1 MAHLLDDEYLKPFE
15 TAIRGRARRA
25 LDRAQSL
32 TQGKCSLAE
41 WANAHNYYGLHKIKA
56 RGRRK
61 AGWVF
66 REWAPHATSMW
77 LVGDFNGWKINPDF
91 EIFRIPG
98 TDVWE
103 RRIDADRIR
112 HGDKYH
118 LEMRW
123 EGGHGERI
131 PAYARYVTQDEKTK
145 LFSASV
151 WAPEREYEWRHKD
164 VRPETEDEQRDTSLA
179 SKVSRPLA
187 SKVSRLTSSPLIYE
201 AHVGMASEEGRV
213 ATYAEFRDEM
223 LPRIKAAGYNTV
235 QLMAVMEHPYYGS
248 FGYHVSSFF
257 AASSRFGTPDD
268 LKSLV
273 DTAHGMGL
281 RVIMDL
287 VHSHAVANERDGLS
301 RFDGT
306 DYQYFHSGPKGWHS
320 AWGSRCFD
328 YGKTDVI
335 HFLLSNC
342 KFWLEE
348 YGFDGYRFDG
358 VTSMLFWNHGL
369 GDAFTNYGM
378 YFNGSVDDDAWV
390 YLNLANRVIHEVKP
404 GAITIAEDVSGIP
417 GCAAPARDCG
427 IGFDYRMAMGEPDFW
442 FRLAEKVRDEDWPMG
457 GIFWELTNKR
467 AEEKVVSYVE
477 SHDQALVGGKTFFFQ
492 CVDKEI
498 YWGMRKDQENLVID
512 RGVALHK
519 MARLATL
526 ALNGGAYLNFMG
538 NEFGH
543 PEWIDFPRAENGWDY
558 SHARRQWSLRENA
571 ELRFK
576 GLGDFDEVMLKALG
590 GSEDFRRETED
601 GRQGK
606 DVRRKTE
613 DGFSCFKSAAPIRL
627 VANEPD
633 KVLAFVRGDKL
644 FVFNFN
650 PTQSFTDYGIL
661 VPPAT
666 KWSHLLDTDEVRF
679 GGQGRIQ
686 GGAVH
691 EPELVHDANHDE
703 LVQQIRLYLP
713 SRTAIVLEG
722 WRLV

>member
-1 MAHLLDDEYLKPFE
+1 MRLLDDAYLRPYE
-15 TAIRGRARRA
+15 TAIRGRAANAARRA
-25 LDRAQSL
+25 LEL
-32 TQGKCSLAE
+32 TGGTTSLAD
-41 WANAHNYYGLHKIKA
+41 WANAHNYFGLH
-56 RGRRK
+56 RMEDG
-61 AGWVF
+61 GWIF

-77 LVGDFNGWKINPDF
+77 LVGDFNGWKIDPDF
-91 EIFRIPG
+91 ELFRIPG
-98 TDVWE
+98 TDTWG
-103 RRIDADRIR
+103 RTIAADRIR
-112 HGDKYH
+112 AGDKYH

-123 EGGHGERI
+123 EGGRGERI
-131 PAYARYVTQDEKTK
+131 PAFARYVTQDPVTK
-145 LFSASV
+145 LFSAEVYESKYV
-151 WAPEREYEWRHKD
+151 WSYKTPVLPPD
-164 VRPETEDEQRDTSLA
+164 
-179 SKVSRPLA
+179 
-187 SKVSRLTSSPLIYE
+187 SSIPFVYE
-201 AHVGMASEEGRV
+201 AHVGMATEERKVG
-213 ATYAEFRDEM
+213 TYAEFRDRV

-306 DYQYFHSGPKGWHS
+306 DYQYFHSGPKGWHA

-328 YGKTDVI
+328 YGKTQVL

-369 GDAFTNYGM
+369 GDAFTDYAQ

-404 GAITIAEDVSGIP
+404 GAMTIAEDVSGLP
-417 GCAAPARDCG
+417 GVAASVADCG
-427 IGFDYRMAMGEPDFW
+427 MGKNQHG
-442 FRLAEKVRDEDWPMG
+442 AE
-457 GIFWELTNKR
+457 
-467 AEEKVVSYVE
+467 
-477 SHDQALVGGKTFFFQ
+477 
-492 CVDKEI
+492 
-498 YWGMRKDQENLVID
+498 ID
-512 RGVALHK
+512 RAVALHK

-558 SHARRQWSLRENA
+558 SHARRQWSLRDDPN
-571 ELRFK
+571 LRF
-576 GLGDFDEVMLKALG
+576 GELADFDAVMTTTLAKA
-590 GSEDFRRETED
+590 R
-601 GRQGK
+601 
-606 DVRRKTE
+606 
-613 DGFSCFKSAAPIRL
+613 APLTNCALRARPVRL
-627 VANEPD
+627 VANEAD
-633 KVLAFVRGDKL
+633 KVLAFVRGSLL
-644 FVFNFN
+644 FVFNFH
-650 PTQSFTDYGIL
+650 PTRSYTDYGIL
-661 VPPAT
+661 VPPASD
-666 KWSHLLDTDEVRF
+666 WRHLFDTDEPRF
-679 GGQGRIQ
+679 GGQGRLCP
-686 GGAVH
+686 GFTYA
-691 EPELVHDANHDE
+691 PSLVLDANRRE

-713 SRTAIVLEG
+713 ARTAIVLG
-722 WRLV
+722 RV

>member
-15 TAIRGRARRA
+15 NAVRGRARRA
-25 LDRAQSL
+25 EDRVREL
-32 TQGKCSLAE
+32 TQGKCPLAD
-41 WANAHNYYGLHKIKA
+41 WANAHNYFGLRKEKVEG
-56 RGRRK
+56 RGRQRC
-61 AGWVF
+61 WIF

-77 LVGDFNGWKINPDF
+77 LVGDFNGWKIDPDF
-91 EIFRIPG
+91 EVFRIPG

-103 RRIDADRIR
+103 RRIPLEKIR
-112 HGDKYH
+112 HGDRYH

-131 PAYARYVTQDEKTK
+131 PAYARYVTQDETTK
-145 LFSASV
+145 LFSACV
-151 WAPEREYEWRHKD
+151 WAPETPYAWRHKE
-164 VRPETEDEQRDTSLA
+164 V
-179 SKVSRPLA
+179 KVEGEGEGELR
-187 SKVSRLTSSPLIYE
+187 PLIYE

-213 ATYAEFRDEM
+213 ATYAEFRDNM
-223 LPRIKAAGYNTV
+223 LPRIKRAGYNTV

-306 DYQYFHSGPKGWHS
+306 DYQYFHSGPKGWHT

-328 YGKTDVI
+328 YGKTNVI

-404 GAITIAEDVSGIP
+404 SAITIAEDVSGIP
-417 GCAAPARDCG
+417 GCAAPVEDSG

-442 FRLAEKVRDEDWPMG
+442 FRIAEKVRDDDWTMG

-498 YWGMRKDQENLVID
+498 YWGMRTDQENMVID

-558 SHARRQWSLRENA
+558 SHARRQWSLRENP

-576 GLGDFDEVMLKALG
+576 GLGDFDEAMLRCL
-590 GSEDFRRETED
+590 RP
-601 GRQGK
+601 
-606 DVRRKTE
+606 
-613 DGFSCFKSAAPIRL
+613 SAFDLRPATKL
-627 VANEPD
+627 LANEPD
-633 KVLAFVRGDKL
+633 KVLAFLRGDKL

-650 PTQSFTDYGIL
+650 PTQSFADYGVL
-661 VPPAT
+661 VPPASR
-666 KWSHLLDTDEVRF
+666 WRHLFDTDEVRF
-679 GGQGRIQ
+679 GGQGRIAAGQ
-686 GGAVH
+686 AF
-691 EPELVHDANHDE
+691 EPALVRDDAHNE

-713 SRTAIVLEG
+713 SRTALVLK
-722 WRLV
+722 RT

>member
-1 MAHLLDDEYLKPFE
+1 MLLDDPYLRPFE
-15 TAIRGRARRA
+15 AAIRGRAKRA
-25 LDRAQSL
+25 SDRAQEL
-32 TQGKCSLAE
+32 TQGKCSLAD
-41 WANAHNYYGLHKIKA
+41 WANAHNYYGLHKSE
-56 RGRRK
+56 GEQ
-61 AGWVF
+61 WCF

-77 LVGDFNGWKINPDF
+77 LVGDFNGWKIDPDF
-91 EIFRIPG
+91 EVFRIPG

-103 RRIDADRIR
+103 RRIPANRIH

-131 PAYARYVTQDEKTK
+131 PAYARYVTQDDRTK
-145 LFSASV
+145 LFSACV
-151 WAPEREYEWRHKD
+151 WAPERPYSWRHKRLK
-164 VRPETEDEQRDTSLA
+164 VEDEGEDSA
-179 SKVSRPLA
+179 V
-187 SKVSRLTSSPLIYE
+187 RLKPSPLIYE

-213 ATYAEFRDEM
+213 ATYAEFRDNM
-223 LPRIKAAGYNTV
+223 LPRIKEAGYNTV

-273 DTAHGMGL
+273 DAAHGMGL

-404 GAITIAEDVSGIP
+404 SAVTIAEDVSGIP
-417 GCAAPARDCG
+417 GCAAPVEDCG

-442 FRLAEKVRDEDWPMG
+442 FRLAEKVRDDDWPMG

-498 YWGMRKDQENLVID
+498 YWGMRADQENLVID
-512 RGVALHK
+512 RGIALHK

-558 SHARRQWSLRENA
+558 SHARRQWSLRENG

-576 GLGDFDEVMLKALG
+576 GLGEFDEVMLKRLFGNSCAGETPPPRSECALG
-590 GSEDFRRETED
+590 G
-601 GRQGK
+601 GA
-606 DVRRKTE
+606 V
-613 DGFSCFKSAAPIRL
+613 SAARL

-633 KVLAFVRGDKL
+633 KVLAFVRGNFL
-644 FVFNFN
+644 FVFNFH
-650 PTQSFTDYGIL
+650 PTRSFTDYGVL

-666 KWSHLLDTDEVRF
+666 KWRHLFDTDEVRF

-686 GGAVH
+686 AGADYG
-691 EPELVHDANHDE
+691 PALVYDSNHNE

-713 SRTAIVLEG
+713 SRTAVVLG
-722 WRLV
+722 RV

>member
-1 MAHLLDDEYLKPFE
+1 MAHLLDDEYLKPYE
-15 TAIRGRARRA
+15 AAIRGRARRA
-25 LDRAQSL
+25 ADRAREL
-32 TQGKCSLAE
+32 TLGKCSLAD
-41 WANAHNYYGLHKIKA
+41 WANAHNYYGLRRD
-56 RGRRK
+56 RGS
-61 AGWVF
+61 GEWVF

-77 LVGDFNGWKINPDF
+77 LVGDFNGWKIDPAF
-91 EIFRIPG
+91 EVFRIEG

-103 RRIDADRIR
+103 RRIPADRIR
-112 HGDKYH
+112 HGDHYH

-131 PAYARYVTQDEKTK
+131 PAYARYVTQDERTQ
-145 LFSASV
+145 LFSACV
-151 WAPEREYEWRHKD
+151 WAPEREYVWKHKD
-164 VRPETEDEQRDTSLA
+164 FRLQTEDA
-179 SKVSRPLA
+179 SN
-187 SKVSRLTSSPLIYE
+187 VSRLKSPPLIYE

-213 ATYAEFRDEM
+213 ATYAEFRDRM
-223 LPRIKAAGYNTV
+223 LPRIKRAGYNTV

-257 AASSRFGTPDD
+257 AASSRFGTPDE

-306 DYQYFHSGPKGWHS
+306 DWQYFHSGAKGWHS

-328 YGKTDVI
+328 YGKTDVL

-404 GAITIAEDVSGIP
+404 QAVTIAEDVSGIP
-417 GCAAPARDCG
+417 GCAAPVEDCG

-442 FRLAEKVRDEDWPMG
+442 FRLAEKVRDDDWPMG
-457 GIFWELTNKR
+457 GIFYELTNKR
-467 AEEKVVSYVE
+467 PEERVVSYVE

-498 YWGMRKDQENLVID
+498 YCGMRKDQENLVID

-519 MARLATL
+519 MARLATC

-543 PEWIDFPRAENGWDY
+543 PEWIDFPRAENGWNY
-558 SHARRQWSLRENA
+558 SHARRQWSLRENE
-571 ELRFK
+571 ELKFK
-576 GLGDFDEVMLKALG
+576 GLGDFDEAMVKVLGCLK
-590 GSEDFRRETED
+590 S
-601 GRQGK
+601 
-606 DVRRKTE
+606 
-613 DGFSCFKSAAPIRL
+613 SAPMRL
-627 VANEPD
+627 VANETD
-633 KVLAFVRGDKL
+633 KVLAFLRGDFL
-644 FVFNFN
+644 FAFNFN
-650 PTQSFTDYGIL
+650 PTQSFTDYGVL

-666 KWSHLLDTDEVRF
+666 RWRHLFDTDEVRF
-679 GGQGRIQ
+679 GGQGRIAP
-686 GGAVH
+686 GGAY
-691 EPELVHDANHDE
+691 EPALVRDANHNELVH
-703 LVQQIRLYLP
+703 QIRLYLP
-713 SRTAIVLEG
+713 ARTAVVL
-722 WRLV
+722 RRVI